1 MSRAT
6 DMPAGSPAAPARA
19 GRRGTRALAALAL
32 AASLAAPAPAGAA
45 EKAKTGA
52 WVRTTLPNGLQVVIV
67 PTSRL
72 PLVDFRL
79 LARAG
84 SVNDPAGREGL
95 ARLTADLLTQ
105 GAGRRDAKQVAGD
118 IEFVGGSLDA
128 NAGSEQLVV
137 SCEVLKKDLALGLEM
152 FRDVIVSPR
161 FSAEDFERKKEEA
174 LGQIASD
181 KSEPSVIAENAMTRW
196 FWGDSPLGHP
206 PIGWEA
212 SVKAITRDDVVRY
225 HAGFVTPERSVLVV
239 VGDVSPQALTASLK
253 TAFAGWKRA
262 GAAPDKDPYGPA
274 AAIRGRTLRVIN
286 KPEATQTQIRMMCPS
301 VPRNHPDWYALQVAN
316 TICGGGFTSRLV
328 NSIRVEQGLTYS
340 IGSGFRHNRN
350 SGAFRISTFTRNE
363 QLRKCVD
370 AVLAEVQKLVDEG
383 PTEAELD
390 KARVFLK
397 GQFPLGLQSPDDL
410 AAEIASAEFFG
421 LPQDFIASYPDRIGA
436 VTMEDAK
443 RVLKAYF
450 CTNDLKILVVTNG
463 ELAKKALD
471 GLGAME
477 VREIE

>member
-1 MSRAT
+1 MSRSSGAARLALFAALVLAALVLAAP
-6 DMPAGSPAAPARA
+6 PAAAAPAARA
-19 GRRGTRALAALAL
+19 
-32 AASLAAPAPAGAA
+32 
-45 EKAKTGA
+45 KAKDSA
-52 WVRTTLPNGLQVVIV
+52 WVRTSLPNGLQVVIV
-67 PTSRL
+67 ATSRL
-72 PLVDFRL
+72 PLVDLRL

-84 SVNDPAGREGL
+84 SVNDPAGHEGL

-105 GAGRRDAKQVAGD
+105 GAGKRDAKQVAGD

-128 NAGSEQLVV
+128 NAGTEQLVV
-137 SCEVLKKDLALGLEM
+137 SCEVLKKDLALGLEL

-161 FSAEDFERKKEEA
+161 FTPEDFERKKEEA

-196 FWGDSPLGHP
+196 FWGGSPLGHP
-206 PIGWEA
+206 PIGWET
-212 SVKAITRDDVVRY
+212 SVKALTRDDVVRY

-239 VGDVSPQALTASLK
+239 VGDVAPAALVASLQS
-253 TAFAGWKRA
+253 AFAGWKRG
-262 GAAPDKDPYGPA
+262 GAAPAADPYGPA
-274 AAIRGRTLRVIN
+274 AALQGRTLRVIN

-316 TICGGGFTSRLV
+316 TICGAGFTSRLV

-340 IGSGFRHNRN
+340 IGSGFRHQRN
-350 SGAFRISTFTRNE
+350 AGAFRISTFTRND

-390 KARVFLK
+390 KSRVFLK

-421 LPQDFIASYPDRIGA
+421 LPQDFIASYPEKIGA

-443 RVLKAYF
+443 RVLKTYF

-471 GLGAME
+471 GLGALE
-477 VREIE
+477 LKEIE

>member
-1 MSRAT
+1 MSR
-6 DMPAGSPAAPARA
+6 PGS
-19 GRRGTRALAALAL
+19 GAALAL
-32 AASLAAPAPAGAA
+32 AAALLAGPAHAAAPAKGAA
-45 EKAKTGA
+45 GA

-79 LARAG
+79 VTRAG
-84 SVNDPAGREGL
+84 AVNDPAGREGL

-105 GAGRRDAKQVAGD
+105 GAGRRDAKQLAGD

-128 NAGSEQLVV
+128 NAGTEQLVV
-137 SCEVLKKDLALGLEM
+137 SCEVLKKDLALGLEL

-161 FSAEDFERKKEEA
+161 FTPEDFERKKEEA

-196 FWGDSPLGHP
+196 FWGESPMGHP

-212 SVKAITRDDVVRY
+212 SVKALTRDDVVRY

-239 VGDVSPQALTASLK
+239 VGDVTPASLTASLK
-253 TAFAGWKRA
+253 SAFAGWKRG
-262 GAAPDKDPYGPA
+262 GAAPAKDPYEPA
-274 AAIRGRTLRVIN
+274 GAIRGRSLRVVN

-316 TICGGGFTSRLV
+316 TICGAGFTSRLV

-340 IGSGFRHNRN
+340 ISSRFQHNRN
-350 SGAFRISTFTRNE
+350 AGAFRISTFTRND

-383 PTEAELD
+383 PTAAELD

-421 LPQDFIASYPDRIGA
+421 LPQDFIASYPEKIGA

-443 RVLKAYF
+443 RVLKSYF

-471 GLGAME
+471 GLGALE
-477 VREIE
+477 LKEID